1 MAFFNV
7 LCVFAKSRKDIAMRY
22 RFFVLLVLQLCVFTV
37 SFGQVERSLSENLD
51 CFTLKEKSTQAKTD
65 FVFNKNGA
73 CKPFS
78 KSLPITGLAISGTV
92 TKTSPD
98 YVVRVVLTDVKGNEY
113 LVMESYEEINSE
125 SSFSFSNYCE
135 ETSSLPPFSPDSLKV
150 YLKDAT
156 INISAFHISQRR
168 EGINEHKE
176 RRMKQ
181 EKSIVDRINE
191 YNKSHRRLWVA
202 DTTALSH
209 LDYATRKRILGFADD
224 QPTFGYEYYVA
235 GVFEVGHQTLLSNR
249 TNSPYV
255 ESVDWRN
262 RYGKN
267 WMTPVKHQGTSYFC
281 TAFAALGVAEALANI
296 YYNQDLNI
304 DLSEQEIASCA
315 SERPHEYTE
324 SINPDTA
331 FHYLEVHGVCDE
343 SSYPFDP
350 KNSYE
355 TIPCM
360 SDDIIPQYSLS
371 IGGNFKTGSTEND
384 LKQALIQYG
393 PLFTSFLLYPTSAH
407 AMTLVGYKTFHV
419 GDTIYRY
426 IPTGGPYFLSPCVLS
441 SKDSLYIGRSYW
453 IFKNSYIETANGSQN
468 NGYKY
473 ILFYDEYLSWMS
485 HHTYAFEP
493 PFQLEPMPTLG
504 RNWED
509 KDGDGTFFWGIGPK
523 PDTCP
528 AWVPDEMD
536 GDDDDPTRGAM
547 DQYGYATLYDG
558 HNHTWNIDVSE
569 TFTNDTIISCNLN
582 VSGCQLTVCQTLNMI
597 GIPQIRLQGPAELIV
612 DGGCIYNAEFELS
625 NTCKIILRNGGRIL
639 MRRGKNLDVPVGA
652 ELIIENGEIKHL

>member
-1 MAFFNV
+1 
-7 LCVFAKSRKDIAMRY
+7 MRY
-22 RFFVLLVLQLCVFTV
+22 RMNSMRKILCLLLLFYGCLTYAQ
-37 SFGQVERSLSENLD
+37 N
-51 CFTLKEKSTQAKTD
+51 CFTLQGKSSQEEINLFFD
-65 FVFNKNGA
+65 RSGGCV
-73 CKPFS
+73 PFS
-78 KSLPITGLAISGTV
+78 RSALITGLAISGTV

-98 YVVRVVLTDVKGNEY
+98 YVVRVVVTDVKGNDY

-135 ETSSLPPFSPDSLKV
+135 ETSSLPPFSPDSLKI

-156 INISAFHISQRR
+156 IDISALHISQRR
-168 EGINEHKE
+168 ESINEHKV

-181 EKSIVDRINE
+181 ERSIVDRINE
-191 YNKSHRRLWVA
+191 YNRSHRRLWVA

-224 QPTFGYEYYVA
+224 QSTFGYEYYVA
-235 GVFEVGHQTLLSNR
+235 GVFEVGHQTISSSR
-249 TNSPYV
+249 KSSPYV

-267 WMTPVKHQGTSYFC
+267 WMTPAKNQGWSSFC
-281 TAFAALGVAEALANI
+281 TAFATLGAAEALANI
-296 YYNQDLNI
+296 YYNQNLNL

-315 SERPHEYTE
+315 DTIPHSYLQG
-324 SINPDTA
+324 IFQGVALN
-331 FHYLEVHGVCDE
+331 YLENHGVCDE
-343 SSYPFDP
+343 ATFPFDYY
-350 KNSYE
+350 NTYG
-355 TIPCM
+355 TVPCM
-360 SDDIIPQYSLS
+360 SDSVSPQIVLR
-371 IGGNFKTGSTEND
+371 IGGNHIVGLTEND
-384 LKQALIQYG
+384 VKHALIHNG
-393 PLFTSFLLYPTSAH
+393 PLLSGYPRRAVPGH
-407 AMTLVGYKTFHV
+407 AMTLVGYNTFHI
-419 GDTIYRY
+419 GDTVYRY
-426 IPTGGPYFLSPCVLS
+426 KYTDSYQTLPQIYVLTPQ
-441 SKDSLYIGRSYW
+441 DSAYLGRSYW
-453 IFKNSYIETANGSQN
+453 IFKNSYAGAHNDYQ

-473 ILFYDEYLSWMS
+473 ILFYDEFISYMAIM
-485 HHTYAFEP
+485 TYALDIP
-493 PFQLEPMPTLG
+493 IQLSPNPAG
-504 RNWED
+504 NRIWED

-536 GDDDDPTRGAM
+536 GDDDAPTRGAM

-558 HNHTWNIDVSE
+558 HNHLWSITTSE
-569 TFTNDTIISCNLN
+569 AFSTDTIINCHLA

-639 MRRGKNLDVPVGA
+639 MRRGKDLDVPVGA